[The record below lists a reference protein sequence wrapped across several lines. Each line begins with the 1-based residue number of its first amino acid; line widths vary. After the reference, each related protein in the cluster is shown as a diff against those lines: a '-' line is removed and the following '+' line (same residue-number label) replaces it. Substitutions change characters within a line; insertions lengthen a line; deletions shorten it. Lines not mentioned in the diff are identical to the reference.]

1 MRMGINKTI
10 RAPDSIVE
18 KEDRNRKSHVITHL
32 TFSISQ
38 VIATTL
44 IAIILKDITLK
55 ATTYL
60 HSKTCIIATPHINKE
75 STESITSS
83 NQFHPLRLII

>member
-10 RAPDSIVE
+10 RDPDSIGKNKKIE
-18 KEDRNRKSHVITHL
+18 KRKSHVITHL

-44 IAIILKDITLK
+44 MAITRKDITFK
-55 ATTYL
+55 PTTYL
-60 HSKTCIIATPHINKE
+60 HSKTCIIATPHITRNLP
-75 STESITSS
+75 
-83 NQFHPLRLII
+83 NP